1 MSAPSGPVEAET
13 DAERVLFAMVD
24 GYDRAFEQAAEAQ
37 GFSAAQACILVRL
50 HEPVGM
56 RQLAVDVGCD
66 ASNITQLVS
75 RLESRGLVERE
86 SDPADG
92 RARRVRRTRDGDE
105 MNVAFTR
112 EFAFAREAVARL
124 DPQERDELT
133 RLLRKALDADV

>member
-13 DAERVLFAMVD
+13 DAERVLFDMVD
-24 GYDRAFEQAAEAQ
+24 GYDRAFEQAAEIQ

-56 RQLAVDVGCD
+56 RQLAEDVGCD

-86 SDPADG
+86 PDPADG
-92 RARRVRRTRDGDE
+92 RARRVRRTRAGDE

-112 EFAFAREAVARL
+112 DFEFARHAVARL
-124 DPQERDELT
+124 DPGEREELT
-133 RLLRKALDADV
+133 RLLRKALGSDV